1 MFEVVGCRRAPEYVR
16 LAPRFC
22 DWVTKFVRLTY
33 LSSAMFYERLA
44 GEA

>member
-22 DWVTKFVRLTY
+22 DCVTKLVRLTY
-33 LSSAMFYERLA
+33 LSYAMLDESPA
-44 GEA
+44 AES